1 MSPKDMVD
9 EGLGC
14 QRVTGPWKAIYI
26 DHIVPYNRS
35 GLLKHIEMGSMAQTL
50 FVQLCVMMLHLG
62 SQTVLGLA
70 QHIL

>member
-35 GLLKHIEMGSMAQTL
+35 ELLKHIEMGSIAQTL
-50 FVQLCVMMLHLG
+50 LVQL
-62 SQTVLGLA
+62 
-70 QHIL
+70 